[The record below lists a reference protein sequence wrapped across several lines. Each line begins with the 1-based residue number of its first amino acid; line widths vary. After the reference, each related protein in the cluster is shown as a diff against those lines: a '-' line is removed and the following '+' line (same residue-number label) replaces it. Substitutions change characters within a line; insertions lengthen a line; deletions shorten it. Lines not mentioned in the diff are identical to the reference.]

1 MNQKIKELVDRM
13 LKGDKASLAQ
23 LISLI
28 ERESPEVPAIMGL
41 VSPFSLK
48 AYRVGITGLAG
59 AGKSTL
65 VDKLTT
71 FYRNQGCTVG
81 IIAVD
86 PSSVITGGAVLGDRI
101 RMQQHY
107 LDEGVFIRSMATRGC
122 YGGLCKAVEDVV
134 KLMNASGKDILIIET
149 TGIGQTETDITRVA
163 DVVVMVLTPGFGD
176 SIQLMKAGLI
186 EIADIIVVNKADREG
201 ADILAN
207 EIRDE
212 LNYSTRKTDQS
223 VIMVQASNDIGVAE
237 LFEEIE
243 KRRKSK
249 ESARI

>member
-1 MNQKIKELVDRM
+1 MNQKIKILVDRM
-13 LKGDKASLAQ
+13 LKGDKPSLAQ

-28 ERESPEVPAIMGL
+28 ERESPEVSDVMGL
-41 VSPFSLK
+41 VSPFPLK
-48 AYRVGITGLAG
+48 VYRIGITGLAG

-71 FYRNQGCTVG
+71 FYRKQNFTVS

-101 RMQQHY
+101 RMQQHF

-122 YGGLCKAVEDVV
+122 HGGLCKAVEYAS
-134 KLMNASGKDILIIET
+134 KLINASGQDILIIET
-149 TGIGQTETDITRVA
+149 TGIGQTETEITKVA
-163 DVVVMVLTPGFGD
+163 DVVVMVLTPGYGD

-201 ADILAN
+201 ADILVN

-212 LNYSTRKTDQS
+212 LKYNTCKKGQS
-223 VIMVQASNDIGVAE
+223 VMMVQASNDIGIAE

-243 KRRKSK
+243 KRRHITF
-249 ESARI
+249 RT

>member
-1 MNQKIKELVDRM
+1 VNQKIKTLVDQM
-13 LKGDKASLAQ
+13 LKGDKPSLAR

-28 ERESPEVPAIMGL
+28 ERESPEVPDIMEL
-41 VSPFSLK
+41 VSPSPLK

-59 AGKSTL
+59 AGKSTM
-65 VDKLTT
+65 VNKLTT
-71 FYRNQGCTVG
+71 FYRKQNLTVG

-122 YGGLCKAVEDVV
+122 YGGLCKAVENAA
-134 KLMNASGKDILIIET
+134 KLVNTSGKDILIIET
-149 TGIGQTETDITRVA
+149 TGIGQTETEITKVA

-176 SIQLMKAGLI
+176 SIQLMKAGII
-186 EIADIIVVNKADREG
+186 EIADIIVVNKADIEG
-201 ADILAN
+201 ADILVN
-207 EIRDE
+207 EIRNE
-212 LNYSTRKTDQS
+212 LKYSTRKKHQS

-243 KRRKSK
+243 NRRLGKNL
-249 ESARI
+249 E